1 MDDCV
6 TNCCEFVKVSA
17 DLVIDCWRYAQEVAH
32 AILTVETLVLPDRH
46 PNACDILCLSRRREP
61 IEPPHDEIA
70 GRRFESTP
78 RRDRTGAVR
87 TGQGADR
94 N

>member
-46 PNACDILCLSRRREP
+46 PNACDILCPSRGGRGDP
-61 IEPPHDEIA
+61 LHAVPAIEMRI
-70 GRRFESTP
+70 R
-78 RRDRTGAVR
+78 VR
-87 TGQGADR
+87 
-94 N
+94 